1 MTTSKPDLKRKI
13 LLTLDQGPSSIYDL
27 LYSIDK
33 FSDPKRTRLPKL
45 LKTME
50 EEKLVISAIQPGP
63 LGPYRRIYQPGP
75 GAEDY
80 LVESLRGGLETLLH
94 FYNKYRNSNPGHL
107 YNSNNDFEDKEPEG
121 EILYIA
127 YPTIAVEDMNEIR
140 NLVIKHNIL
149 PSILEAD
156 EMLEKTGINYKV
168 VNFNNQKLPVKGES
182 YSEVRIRGMPDYNE
196 FPILISECKRV
207 LSKKGRLSIRIPYVF
222 FEEPKKASLMEF
234 IRITAETLFPELGLV
249 EGNKVNEI
257 IKTNFAETG
266 FYETNLGEVVFWA
279 VK

>member
-1 MTTSKPDLKRKI
+1 MSNHYGAVWKLCFISIINTGTQIPGISIIPITISKTKS
-13 LLTLDQGPSSIYDL
+13 Q
-27 LYSIDK
+27 
-33 FSDPKRTRLPKL
+33 
-45 LKTME
+45 
-50 EEKLVISAIQPGP
+50 
-63 LGPYRRIYQPGP
+63 
-75 GAEDY
+75 
-80 LVESLRGGLETLLH
+80 
-94 FYNKYRNSNPGHL
+94 
-107 YNSNNDFEDKEPEG
+107 
-121 EILYIA
+121 
-127 YPTIAVEDMNEIR
+127 NEIR